1 MVLNHI
7 ICEKDLMLNALHKD
21 VAKHKGEGETCT
33 CFFDMTLMTCYVHTQ
48 NITTLKYIVYLFT
61 VMQLKRLQSTLNLGY
76 FENRNNFYK

>member
-21 VAKHKGEGETCT
+21 VAKHKREGETCT

-48 NITTLKYIVYLFT
+48 NITTLK
-61 VMQLKRLQSTLNLGY
+61 
-76 FENRNNFYK
+76 